1 MTKRLSTYLADGI
14 YTRLEEWAQQEGRST
29 SNLAAFLLEKALVD
43 HEEKLLKQ
51 QSLSDEKQG
60 RHLTVDS

>member
-1 MTKRLSTYLADGI
+1 MTKRRSKYLADGI
-14 YTRLEEWAQQEGRST
+14 YTRLEEWTKQEGRST

-60 RHLTVDS
+60 QQ

>member
-14 YTRLEEWAQQEGRST
+14 YTRLEEWAKQEGRST

-51 QSLSDEKQG
+51 SASDEKQG
-60 RHLTVDS
+60 QQ